1 GSHIVA
7 LSQVQ
12 HLRRVSMVSFGS
24 ATRAMLAGV
33 VVTMLAV
40 ACGSSATTSDGTDVG
55 KGALTGA
62 GSTFDNPLFSK
73 AFYDYT
79 AQHSD
84 VTVNYQSV
92 GSGAGIQQF
101 IKNTVDFGAT
111 DVPMGTTDIQSAGGS
126 DKLTQIPVTLGVVAI
141 AYNLRGVSTL
151 NLDAATLSGI
161 FLGHITKW
169 NDPAITAL
177 NSGAT
182 MPSTKITVAHRSD
195 GSGTSYIFTDYLSK
209 VSDEWKSSVG
219 VGKSVKW
226 PVGVGGSGNQAV
238 AQAITSTAGAIGY
251 VELSYAVQTNM
262 PTAKLKNADG
272 QSVAPSAT
280 GATAAAAQNTSLSP
294 TNFSIVNEP
303 GASTYPIAG
312 FSWVVLRTSY
322 DDKDKG
328 KAIVYLMRWLVTDGQ
343 TEGTSLQYAPL
354 PPSVQQLAL
363 ANLKLIKAGGST
375 VLS

>member
-1 GSHIVA
+1 
-7 LSQVQ
+7 
-12 HLRRVSMVSFGS
+12 MVSFGS
-24 ATRAMLAGV
+24 ATRALLAGM

-40 ACGSSATTSDGTDVG
+40 ACGSSTTTSGGTDVG

-73 AFYDYT
+73 AFFDYS

-111 DVPMGTTDIQSAGGS
+111 DVPMASTDIASAGGS

-141 AYNLRGVSTL
+141 AYNLKGVSSL

-169 NDPAITAL
+169 NDPAIGAL
-177 NSGAT
+177 NSGT
-182 MPSTKITVAHRSD
+182 SLPSTKITVAHRSD

-238 AQAITSTAGAIGY
+238 AQAITSTDGAIGY
-251 VELSYAVQTNM
+251 VELAYAVQTNM
-262 PTAKLKNADG
+262 PTVKLKNADG
-272 QSVAPSAT
+272 QFVAPSPT

-328 KAIVYLMRWLVTDGQ
+328 KAIVYLMKWLVSDGQ
-343 TEGTSLQYAPL
+343 AEGAALQYAPL
-354 PPSVQQLAL
+354 PASVQQLAL
-363 ANLKLIKAGGST
+363 TNLKLIKAGGST